1 MRETRRPSSP
11 ASTSRRRCSSGR
23 AASFPPR
30 PGWRGTC
37 SRCRSRPARSRRR
50 PSVSASATSP
60 TSSSGLRRAPA
71 RARPG
76 RARGRARDHP
86 APRAPRSLLPPL
98 VRPDRAVARPAAEG
112 RRRLHLP
119 AGERPP
125 LPRPGR
131 ARGPDGLRRLRATF
145 RTAPSRAGSWRSTSG
160 TPRDQRAGDDPR
172 HTRARPLPRGA
183 RGAAG
188 GDRRLPRRDR
198 CRRLARCAERGRQAA
213 AAAARLL
220 LRAGR
225 TSAVRGRGGCG
236 RARAHGH
243 ARPRRPDRRR
253 RVPPRP
259 RLGLVGLRPG
269 RRAGDRRL
277 PVRTGVRRAG
287 GDRATRTRSRC
298 SRTPRSASRA
308 ARRCSAA
315 RHTIRI
321 RPWTRTWSVAA

>member
-1 MRETRRPSSP
+1 MRETRR
-11 ASTSRRRCSSGR
+11 RRH
-23 AASFPPR
+23 R
-30 PGWRGTC
+30 PGLLAGDARAGAPQA
-37 SRCRSRPARSRRR
+37 SVRDLGGGGPARPAVRGRLVRGGDRRFRRPQRRR
-50 PSVSASATSP
+50 PRAGV
-60 TSSSGLRRAPA
+60 GRAPA

-76 RARGRARDHP
+76 RARGRPRDHP

-131 ARGPDGLRRLRATF
+131 AREPDGLRRLRRTF
-145 RTAPSRAGSWRSTSG
+145 RTAPSPAGSWRSTSEK
-160 TPRDQRAGDDPR
+160 PRDQRAGDDPG

-183 RGAAG
+183 GGTAA
-188 GDRRLPRRDR
+188 GDRRLSRRDR
-198 CRRLARCAERGRQAA
+198 CRRVARCAERGRQAA
-213 AAAARLL
+213 PTAARLL

-225 TSAVRGRGGCG
+225 TSAVRGRGGRG

-287 GDRATRTRSRC
+287 G
-298 SRTPRSASRA
+298 
-308 ARRCSAA
+308 
-315 RHTIRI
+315 
-321 RPWTRTWSVAA
+321 